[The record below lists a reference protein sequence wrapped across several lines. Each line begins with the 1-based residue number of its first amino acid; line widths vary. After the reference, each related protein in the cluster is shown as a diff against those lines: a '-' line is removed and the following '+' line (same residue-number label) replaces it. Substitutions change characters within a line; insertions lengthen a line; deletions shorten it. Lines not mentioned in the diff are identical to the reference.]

1 VTKQGELDLRPR
13 DKNGQ
18 RRGGPRKGA
27 GRPCKGR
34 GASERHQ
41 VREVFRA
48 SEPVHVVSRIL
59 PRVGSLRRRDAYAAI
74 REATISASKRDDARI
89 VHLSIQRT
97 HVHLI
102 IEAKNRTAL
111 AREMQGFLISAAK
124 QLNRVLAQRGT
135 VFGDRYHATV
145 LRTPRQVR
153 NCVAY
158 VLNNWRHHR
167 EDRGRTWTLDPFSS
181 AVCFGGWKELDGSPI
196 GFRPP
201 PTYASL
207 IVWFPK
213 TWLLATG
220 WRKHGR
226 IGALD
231 VPGGDE

>member
-1 VTKQGELDLRPR
+1 VTKQGELDFRRP

-18 RRGGPRKGA
+18 RRGGRREGA

-41 VREVFRA
+41 TREAFRA

-59 PRVGSLRRRDAYAAI
+59 PRVGSLRRRDTYAAI
-74 REATISASKRDDARI
+74 REATISAAKRDDARI

-102 IEAKNRTAL
+102 IEAKNRAAL
-111 AREMQGFLISAAK
+111 AKAMQGFLISAAK
-124 QLNRVLAQRGT
+124 HLNRALARRGT
-135 VFGDRYHATV
+135 VFDDRYHATV

-158 VLNNWRHHR
+158 VLNNWRHHG
-167 EDRGRTWTLDPFSS
+167 EDRSRTWMLDPFSS
-181 AVCFGGWKELDGSPI
+181 AACFGGWKELDGSPI

-201 PTYASL
+201 PRYASL

-220 WRKHGR
+220 WRRHGR
-226 IGALD
+226 IGAFD